1 MCRSV
6 VPFIIFSMKSI
17 NDNFVNIQGW
27 MVAELK
33 ITGNDLILFAL
44 IYGFCQDGK
53 SKFSGS
59 LTYVE
64 QWLGCSRPT
73 AIASLN
79 RLIDRGYIEKHEAIN
94 KAFTNSYTINFE
106 VVKNLKLG
114 SKETLP
120 LGSKETLP
128 LVVKKLY
135 QGSKETLPNTYSN
148 NSIDKIGDKPATLGN
163 ETLPPSPLT
172 TANNLDAYKTAK
184 ETLITAAAARS
195 LDLPEAKFADA
206 YFLNQQQRGHWYAL
220 TVPTDPGELQMWLA
234 KHIAGLKAWARRE
247 PSFRQGRAA
256 GAKGGEGDSVTVKL
270 PKI

>member
-120 LGSKETLP
+120 L
-128 LVVKKLY
+128 
-135 QGSKETLPNTYSN
+135 GSKETLPNTYSN